1 MERRAFL
8 TTVGVGLTAV
18 SGCLSA
24 GSADS
29 QATDFSTDTTRST
42 ERDRFEGTLVETD
55 ETVERT
61 VGTGTLEE
69 RGRRRPH
76 RVAVTNSGDEPKQVT
91 VSLERSGTTVLEEV
105 FTLRSAATVGIA
117 FTELGSYDLTVTV
130 PAADATE
137 AISLGPDRFTCNV
150 TKTSI
155 GIQGDGSLDVLSTST
170 RMACPGVV
178 TERVSADAVASRT
191 LGDDSTDEDPEE
203 TTHGVA
209 LRNESDRTWT
219 ARLLVDSDA
228 GPLFDGAYTVAPGG
242 RVRLT
247 LAERGSYSVSF
258 DVLETGGTATEPVPS
273 SSFDCNESS
282 TRATIDA
289 DGELS
294 VSTMTTLVA
303 CPESTPDTTT
313 NSSS

>member
-8 TTVGVGLTAV
+8 TTIGVGLTAAG
-18 SGCLSA
+18 GCLSP

-29 QATDFSTDTTRST
+29 QATDPSTDTTQST
-42 ERDRFEGTLVETD
+42 GRDRFEGALVETG

-61 VGTGTLEE
+61 VGTGTLKE

-76 RVAVTNSGDEPKQVT
+76 RVAITNSTDERKRVT
-91 VSLERSGTTVLEEV
+91 VSLERSGTTVLAEA
-105 FTLRSAATVGIA
+105 FTLRSAATVEIA
-117 FTELGSYDLTVTV
+117 LTELGRYALTVTV

-137 AISLGPDRFTCNV
+137 TISLGPDHFTCNV

-155 GIQGDGSLDVLSTST
+155 GIQDDGSLDVLSTST

-178 TERVSADAVASRT
+178 TEEVSADAVASRP
-191 LGDDSTDEDPEE
+191 LGADSSDDDREE
-203 TTHGVA
+203 TTHGVS

-228 GPLFDGAYTVAPGG
+228 GPLFDGVYTVAPGG

-247 LAERGSYSVSF
+247 LAERGTYSVSF
-258 DVLETGGTATEPVPS
+258 DVLETGETATEAVPS
-273 SSFDCNESS
+273 SSFDCNKSS

-294 VSTMTTLVA
+294 VSTMTTLMA
-303 CPESTPDTTT
+303 WPEPTPDTTT